1 MKKIFV
7 LIGFKGSGKSFT
19 GMLFEEF
26 FEIKFI
32 RVEDWAK
39 HVKKDRIIDNDDYLK
54 EVFQVIENGIRDSL
68 KKFDNV
74 VFESTGLTR
83 YFDSM
88 LNNLRTD
95 YKVTTIKINADKDL
109 CMERVRTRDQSIHIN
124 VSDNEVEMINNAVAR
139 KMMQTD
145 FEIDNNNSTK
155 NELKE
160 QISEIVKMTI

>member
-39 HVKKDRIIDNDDYLK
+39 QVKKDRSIDNDDYLK

-124 VSDNEVEMINNAVAR
+124 VSDNEVEMINNAVAK
-139 KMMQTD
+139 KMMQTN
-145 FEIDNNNSTK
+145 FEIDNINSTK
-155 NELKE
+155 NELKD

>member
-1 MKKIFV
+1 MKRICI

-19 GMLFEEF
+19 GMLFEELLQF
-26 FEIKFI
+26 KFI

-39 HVKKDRIIDNDDYLK
+39 HVKKDRSIDNDDYLK

-95 YKVTTIKINADKDL
+95 FKVTTVKINADKDL

-124 VSDNEVEMINNAVAR
+124 VSDNEVKMINDAVAK
-139 KMMQTD
+139 KMIQTD